1 MIDITIYETGSGGD
15 ANLVGIDLE
24 QTDSYFNMV
33 YLAFF
38 GGNVEAST
46 TGNEV
51 ESEQRFDWW
60 GNSILSENDKELQFN
75 SETER
80 TLNNVAINSEGRSLI
95 EESAKA
101 DLNFMNN
108 FANIEVLVTLE
119 NANKV
124 SIYVNLTE
132 LSNQENKN
140 FQFIWDAST
149 SELIESIIL

>member
-15 ANLVGIDLE
+15 ANLLGSDLE
-24 QTDSYFNMV
+24 QTDSFFNMV

-60 GNSILSENDKELQFN
+60 GNSILLENDKELQFN

-108 FANIEVLVTLE
+108 FANIEVLVKLE

-140 FQFIWDAST
+140 FQFIWDASK